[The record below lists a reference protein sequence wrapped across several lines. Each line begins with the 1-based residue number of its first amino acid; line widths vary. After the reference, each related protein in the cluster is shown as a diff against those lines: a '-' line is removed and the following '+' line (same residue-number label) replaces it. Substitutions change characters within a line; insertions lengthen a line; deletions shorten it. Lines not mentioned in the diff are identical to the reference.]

1 MMGSILKIRMLS
13 YPLALAQECVLVSVS
28 IAAGALLLW
37 QMYSFSFIVSN
48 NNMITIILFVH
59 ILLAKIVIIIID
71 LAQNDIF
78 NYYIGRRVA
87 ELELHIAI
95 AQILKSFN
103 VGYSTGPDTKMDFIL
118 KGILIPEKQMDLV
131 FSDF

>member
-1 MMGSILKIRMLS
+1 
-13 YPLALAQECVLVSVS
+13 
-28 IAAGALLLW
+28 
-37 QMYSFSFIVSN
+37 
-48 NNMITIILFVH
+48 MITILLFVH